1 MSNIVRQ
8 LLTPL
13 DDSGSVLPSVL
24 DECADVAE
32 LCRCIVETSPDSI
45 ACDSVLRLALANM
58 LGRLHKRIDLAGTIA
73 GKAAHRVLVDDAI
86 EGAS

>member
-1 MSNIVRQ
+1 MTIIRE
-8 LLTPL
+8 LLCPL

-24 DECADVAE
+24 DEVADVAE

-58 LGRLHKRIDLAGTIA
+58 LGRIHKRADLAGTIA
-73 GKAAHRVLVDDAI
+73 GKATHRVLLDDAI
-86 EGAS
+86 DGEKQ